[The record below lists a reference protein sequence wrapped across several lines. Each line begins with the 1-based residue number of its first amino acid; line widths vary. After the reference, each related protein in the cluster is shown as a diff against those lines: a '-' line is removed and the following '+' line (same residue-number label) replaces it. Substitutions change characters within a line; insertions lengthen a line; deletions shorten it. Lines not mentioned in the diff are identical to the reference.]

1 MGCDSETRY
10 SVWAAEGGSLPPVGK
25 AKQKSGR
32 CPIALEHR
40 PALRISALRISVGK
54 EGRMR
59 QGRADLGSRPVK
71 LFGIRGD
78 PRDSWDLCG
87 WDLAHK
93 YRAATGRPSH
103 KTQGLGLGMA
113 QWLKCLLHSVKI

>member
-40 PALRISALRISVGK
+40 PALRISIPEWLSG

-87 WDLAHK
+87 WDLAQK
-93 YRAATGRPSH
+93 YRVATGRPSH
-103 KTQGLGLGMA
+103 KTEGLGLGMA
-113 QWLKCLLHSVKI
+113 QWLKCLLHRVKI